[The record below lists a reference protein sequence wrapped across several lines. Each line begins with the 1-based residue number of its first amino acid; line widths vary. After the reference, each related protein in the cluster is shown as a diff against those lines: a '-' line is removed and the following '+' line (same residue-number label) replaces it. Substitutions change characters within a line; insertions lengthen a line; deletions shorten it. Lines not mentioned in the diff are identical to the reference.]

1 MPWRWS
7 ILPDLLYSLCPP
19 TDQLFLFVAGWG
31 QGLKWMNLTPR
42 QKMSS
47 ARTMLSAVAKDR
59 VITQFPQVRLLAQEY
74 LLFTVNR
81 SYPKPKVNQPWVSFS
96 VLNTAV
102 FVGMYACMY
111 LCEYLYTYTHVPLC
125 MWLCVC
131 VYFEWTQL
139 PCCSTA
145 MHIFIPSAL
154 PPGCQPLQEHPVPP
168 QGQSCLRREP
178 HRKGWVSEAQYHW
191 HISLFFCVHF
201 IVLIFCVEHCVE
213 KEGGGVKWR

>member
-42 QKMSS
+42 RKMSS

-59 VITQFPQVRLLAQEY
+59 VVTQFPQVRLLAQEY
-74 LLFTVNR
+74 LLFTMNR

-125 MWLCVC
+125 MWLCLCLLWMNPAAVLLNSNAH
-131 VYFEWTQL
+131 FHSLSLTTWMPAPTRTSSSTPRSKLPAPRTAQEGLGEWSTIPL
-139 PCCSTA
+139 THFPVLLCSFYCA
-145 MHIFIPSAL
+145 N
-154 PPGCQPLQEHPVPP
+154 
-168 QGQSCLRREP
+168 
-178 HRKGWVSEAQYHW
+178 
-191 HISLFFCVHF
+191 FFCGA
-201 IVLIFCVEHCVE
+201 LSVE